1 MKLILAFKMKAIKG
15 LFESF
20 YFLFSTAYF
29 KRYTILLTTYKSRKI
44 KCYNYLLSFF
54 IHLCKGYYH
63 NYVSYHRI
71 HRYILLSWGIPYKRV
86 YQGGRKLTR
95 SNRGQCNPWTKS
107 LGPLDLGLVQVGLHW
122 CNPWTS
128 YLLDQ
133 TYTGT
138 LGN

>member
-1 MKLILAFKMKAIKG
+1 MAPLFNKKQTNKSVVSKSKAMKLKCLLNNLFLMHLSVACTHAPTNFKI
-15 LFESF
+15 
-20 YFLFSTAYF
+20 
-29 KRYTILLTTYKSRKI
+29 RRLLLPVCLTE
-44 KCYNYLLSFF
+44 
-54 IHLCKGYYH
+54 
-63 NYVSYHRI
+63 YVSTCNVARREMPLPQLRHC
-71 HRYILLSWGIPYKRV
+71 LLFVSF
-86 YQGGRKLTR
+86 KLL
-95 SNRGQCNPWTKS
+95 GQCNPWTKS

>member
-1 MKLILAFKMKAIKG
+1 M
-15 LFESF
+15 
-20 YFLFSTAYF
+20 
-29 KRYTILLTTYKSRKI
+29 
-44 KCYNYLLSFF
+44 
-54 IHLCKGYYH
+54 
-63 NYVSYHRI
+63 
-71 HRYILLSWGIPYKRV
+71 RYISMGNRIT
-86 YQGGRKLTR
+86 KLTFCVVFLLIFETADITGTW
-95 SNRGQCNPWTKS
+95 GQCNPWTKS